1 MTVTLIPNYVG
12 FVGLTLFLM
21 ILKEVMMMMM
31 TTTSMIAPMMIMMI
45 LKTILG
51 TLLVFGYCY

>member
-21 ILKEVMMMMM
+21 ILKEVMMMM
-31 TTTSMIAPMMIMMI
+31 TTSMIAPMMIMMI